1 MFTWSH
7 TITSTATPEQVWPL
21 YADVRRWLEW
31 DSGLEAVTL
40 DGPFAV
46 GSTGTLQVEG
56 QPPLTWTL
64 TDVEE
69 NALFTDVTEI
79 PGVATLTFVHR
90 IDARPEG
97 SAITVTQA
105 GSETV
110 IIVPYAKG
118 GAGRYGILLFMLCWL
133 GGWTFG
139 EYHAV
144 TELASGR
151 GGLFVL
157 WQIVGLVF
165 FPGRNGSVPPPT
177 PISRR
182 TRGRSWC
189 DSTWPAWR

>member
-56 QPPLTWTL
+56 QPPLSWTL

-97 SAITVTQA
+97 SAITHEVLIEGPAAAQLGPMVTSDTPDA
-105 GSETV
+105 M
-110 IIVPYAKG
+110 A
-118 GAGRYGILLFMLCWL
+118 A
-133 GGWTFG
+133 
-139 EYHAV
+139 
-144 TELASGR
+144 LARIAES
-151 GGLFVL
+151 
-157 WQIVGLVF
+157 
-165 FPGRNGSVPPPT
+165 
-177 PISRR
+177 
-182 TRGRSWC
+182 
-189 DSTWPAWR
+189 A

>member
-64 TDVEE
+64 TDIEE

-90 IDARPEG
+90 LEQRDQG
-97 SAITVTQA
+97 TTVTH
-105 GSETV
+105 EV
-110 IIVPYAKG
+110 
-118 GAGRYGILLFMLCWL
+118 R
-133 GGWTFG
+133 
-139 EYHAV
+139 
-144 TELASGR
+144 
-151 GGLFVL
+151 
-157 WQIVGLVF
+157 IVGPAAQELGPMVTSDTPEAMHTLVALAA
-165 FPGRNGSVPPPT
+165 G
-177 PISRR
+177 
-182 TRGRSWC
+182 
-189 DSTWPAWR
+189 A